1 MTITKTIQE
10 FTVVKFNENILQF
23 ISQVFNSWSFK
34 QYLLQFAAL
43 CNIL

>member
-23 ISQVFNSWSFK
+23 ISQVFNS
-34 QYLLQFAAL
+34 
-43 CNIL
+43 